1 MVSKLSFTIAGMQ
14 CSGPVAPPLGRL
26 PSLPRISMV
35 GRFCG
40 PTRQP
45 VAAPPS
51 LTTWCY
57 NPREIMV
64 DIRKV
69 VAHWRTGARE
79 DREVASDLV
88 RLASAASL
96 ALDDHRRD
104 VLAKMNAY
112 ALAGRSPD
120 ALPATVTP
128 TDARDR
134 LASAREVFEWLMTQ
148 LPG

>member
-1 MVSKLSFTIAGMQ
+1 
-14 CSGPVAPPLGRL
+14 
-26 PSLPRISMV
+26 
-35 GRFCG
+35 
-40 PTRQP
+40 
-45 VAAPPS
+45 
-51 LTTWCY
+51 
-57 NPREIMV
+57 MV

-79 DREVASDLV
+79 DWEVASDLVERGHLRHGLFFAHLALEKVLKAHVCQQTGDVAPHLDDLV

-96 ALDDHRRD
+96 PLDDHRRD

-134 LASAREVFEWLMTQ
+134 LANAREVFEWLMTQ
-148 LPG
+148 SPG